1 LSDYL
6 IAFLLGIVEGV
17 TEFLPVSSTAHLRI
31 CEAWLGIDLEDG
43 FWKMFSIV
51 IQLGAILCLPI
62 YFRTRLKEFMSTF
75 PHGRRGEYTL
85 LTHPASLVMI
95 AFVCT
100 AIPSFLLSKVIGKNL
115 ENLVLMAMSLV
126 IGGVVMW
133 VVDGLY
139 SAGLLSPAGRRVE
152 EVGEMKMGQ
161 AVWIGLLQSL
171 AAVFPGASRSM
182 TTIAAGQLARLSRS
196 AALEFSFL
204 LSIPTMCA
212 ATLYDFYKATG
223 ATAEHPLGGVVMTPQ
238 NWITLTIG
246 MVVSFVVAYLVVA
259 WFMHWVRKRGFVPFA
274 IYRILFGFA
283 VLIWALR
290 S

>member
-6 IAFLLGIVEGV
+6 IALLLGIVEGV

-31 CEAWLGIDLEDG
+31 CEAWLGIDMEDG

-62 YFRTRLKEFMSTF
+62 YFRARLKEFVSTF
-75 PHGRRGEYTL
+75 PTGRRGEYTL

-139 SAGLLSPAGRRVE
+139 SAGVLSPAGRRVE
-152 EVGEMKMGQ
+152 AVGEMKLGQ
-161 AVWIGLLQSL
+161 AVWVGLAQSV

-182 TTIAAGQLARLSRS
+182 TTIAAGQLARLSRA

-212 ATLYDFYKATG
+212 ATLYDFYKATR